1 MRLPVF
7 VDPRYHDAVIFDLD
21 GVVTDTA
28 AIHAAAWKAMFD
40 DYLAR
45 RQTAVG
51 EDHAA
56 FTDEDYRTF
65 VDGKPRLDGVADFL
79 KSRGISLPWGD
90 EHDDGEA
97 TVCGLGNRK
106 QQLFIDLLADG
117 VPVFQSTVEFV
128 RELQAAEIG
137 TAVFSSSRN
146 CARILSA
153 AGLSELFPVRVDGQL
168 AQELRLPGKP
178 NPAIMLET
186 ASRLAVRPDRCV
198 VVEDAIAGVMAGRDG
213 GFGLVIGVDRTGHA
227 DELLRSGADYVVSDL
242 VAVTVRSGYQRI
254 SAMTDAL
261 DAYSEIAPL
270 VATRRPVVLLDFDG
284 TLSEI
289 VNDPDAATLIPNAYE
304 ILESLSTRCAVA
316 VVSGR
321 GLDDITARVGVP
333 GIWYAGSHGF
343 ELVSPDGAH
352 HQNDAGAE
360 AVAILQNAAT
370 DLASRLADIDG
381 VLVEDK
387 RFSVA
392 IHYRNVAPDR
402 VNDIAAAVRIIA
414 NRDGLRVTGGRMV
427 YELRPD
433 VDWDKGKT
441 LEWIVDRIGGTALL
455 LPIYI
460 GDDLTDEDAFDAVR
474 NKGIGIAVCHPEAG
488 DRRSSARFSLADPT
502 AVCTFLDRIDGQLA
516 EEQDHGNNP
525 WTLTFGGYEPVAE
538 KLREALCT
546 MGNGYMAVRGAA
558 PECGAGE
565 FHYPGTYAAGIFNR
579 LTDTVAGTVIDNE
592 SLVNLPNWL
601 PVTFRVDGGPWF
613 DIDAVHVSTYLV
625 TLDLRRATLSREF
638 VFRDAAGRTIGVKQR
653 RFVAMHL
660 PHVGAIETTVHA
672 VDWSGRVEFRS
683 LVDGDVQNMG
693 VERYRALASRHL
705 DVNEMR
711 ELSDESVLL
720 VAETVQSKVSVA
732 VAVRNRV
739 RRGGDDVALAER
751 RFVKEGRRIG
761 HDIAVDLASG
771 QSATVE
777 KVACLY
783 TSRDHGMSEPAD
795 AAQRE
800 LERLGG
806 YQQLEEDHR
815 LAWAH
820 LWERFNIEMGR
831 DADLLRLVRLHQLH
845 LLQTLSPHT
854 ADLDVGTPARGLH
867 GEAYRGHVFWDELFV
882 FPVTNMR
889 LPKVTKSLLMYRY
902 RRLPEARRAAR
913 DAGLA
918 GAMFPWQSGS
928 DGREESQRLH
938 LNPRSG
944 RWNPDAS
951 SRAHHIGLA
960 IAYNVWQHYQVTGDI
975 GFLIDYGAEMLADI
989 ARFWVGLATFDV
1001 ERQRYVIRGVIG
1013 PDEFHSGYP
1022 GRDFDGIDNNAYSNI
1037 MAVWVIARA
1046 LEALERIPMYY
1057 RIALLET
1064 LGISDEDLAQWED
1077 VSRRMFV
1084 PFHDGVISQFE
1095 GYEGLKELDWERY
1108 RARYDNLQRLDRI
1121 LEAEND
1127 SINNYRAS
1135 KQADALMLFYLFSAD
1150 ELYELFDRLGYQ
1162 FAPSQIPKTI
1172 DYYTA
1177 RTSHGSTL
1185 SAVVHSWVM
1194 ARGNRHQ
1201 AMRYFADA
1209 LASDIV
1215 DIQRGT
1221 TAEGIHL
1228 AAMAGSIDLLQRCF
1242 TGLEIRRDR
1251 IVVGPLWPKS
1261 AGKLEF
1267 TFRYRGHR
1275 LRLGVSGRDAT
1286 LSAEPG
1292 DASPVQVECRGTTKT
1307 LMAGGT
1313 VTFAD

>member
-7 VDPRYHDAVIFDLD
+7 IDPRYHDAVIFDLD

-28 AIHAAAWKAMFD
+28 AIHSAAWKAMFD

-45 RQTAVG
+45 RPEAVG
-51 EDHAA
+51 EDNAA
-56 FTDEDYRTF
+56 FTDDDYRKF
-65 VDGKPRLDGVADFL
+65 IDGKPRLDGVADFL
-79 KSRGISLPWGD
+79 KSRGISLPRGD
-90 EHDDGEA
+90 GDDRGDN

-106 QQLFIDLLADG
+106 QKLFMDLLADG
-117 VPVFQSTVEFV
+117 VPVFDSTVEVV
-128 RELQAAEIG
+128 RDLQAAGIG

-146 CARILSA
+146 CAQILAA

-168 AQELRLPGKP
+168 AEELHLPGKP
-178 NPAIMLET
+178 NPAIMLEA

-198 VVEDAIAGVMAGRDG
+198 VVEDAIAGVTAGRDG
-213 GFGLVIGVDRTGHA
+213 GFALVIGIDRTGHGE
-227 DELLRSGADYVVSDL
+227 ELVRSGADVVVPDL
-242 VAVTVRSGYQRI
+242 VAVTVRSGYQRV
-254 SAMTDAL
+254 SALADAL
-261 DAYSEIAPL
+261 DEYGEIAPL
-270 VATRRPVVLLDFDG
+270 AATRQPVVLLDFDG

-289 VNDPDAATLIPNAYE
+289 VNDPDAATLVPGARE
-304 ILESLSTRCAVA
+304 IIESLSARCPVA

-321 GLDDITARVGVP
+321 SLDDIRGRIAIP

-343 ELVSPDGAH
+343 ELVSPDGTH
-352 HQNDAGAE
+352 HQNEAGA
-360 AVAILQNAAT
+360 AAIAILQNAAA
-370 DLASRLADIDG
+370 DLRSRLADIDG
-381 VLVEDK
+381 LLLEDK

-414 NRDGLRVTGGRMV
+414 NRDGLRATGGRMV

-441 LEWIVDRIGGTALL
+441 LEWIVDRICGTPLM

-474 NKGIGIAVCHPEAG
+474 HKGIGIAVRHPETG

-502 AVCTFLDRIDGQLA
+502 AVCIFLGRMDRQLA
-516 EEQDHGNNP
+516 EEQDDGNNP
-525 WTLTFGGYEPVAE
+525 WMLTFGGYQPAAE

-546 MGNGYMAVRGAA
+546 LGNGYMAVRGAA
-558 PECGAGE
+558 PECRAGE
-565 FHYPGTYAAGIFNR
+565 LHYPGMYAAGIFNR
-579 LTDTVAGTVIDNE
+579 LTDEVVGNAIDNE

-613 DIDAVHVSTYLV
+613 DIDTADVSSYLV
-625 TLDLRRATLSREF
+625 TLDLRRATLTRQ
-638 VFRDAAGRTIGVKQR
+638 VAFRDEAGRTIEVTQR

-660 PHVGAIETTVHA
+660 PHVGAMETTVRA
-672 VDWSGRVEFRS
+672 VDWSGRVEFRT
-683 LVDGDVQNMG
+683 LVDGEVQNLG

-705 DVNEMR
+705 GVSEMH
-711 ELSDESVLL
+711 ELSDSSVLL
-720 VAETVQSKVSVA
+720 TAETVQSRIEIA
-732 VAVRNRV
+732 VAVRNTF
-739 RRGGDDVALAER
+739 RGGGEEVPAQRCLVRE
-751 RFVKEGRRIG
+751 VGRIG
-761 HDIAVDLASG
+761 HDIAVDIAPG

-777 KVACLY
+777 KVACVY

-800 LERLGG
+800 LERIGG
-806 YQQLEEDHR
+806 YRELEQGHH

-831 DADLLRLVRLHQLH
+831 DADLLRIVRLHQLH

-854 ADLDVGTPARGLH
+854 ADLDVGVPARGLH

-889 LPKVTKSLLMYRY
+889 LPKVTQSLLMYRY
-902 RRLPEARRAAR
+902 RRLPEARRAAGE
-913 DAGLA
+913 AGYA

-989 ARFWVGLATFDV
+989 ARFWVSLATFDTA
-1001 ERQRYVIRGVIG
+1001 RQRYVIRGVIG

-1037 MAVWVIARA
+1037 LAVWVIARA
-1046 LEALERIPMYY
+1046 IEALERIPLYY
-1057 RIALLET
+1057 RLALLET

-1084 PFHDGVISQFE
+1084 PFHEGVISQFE
-1095 GYEGLKELDWERY
+1095 GYEKLKDLDWQRY
-1108 RARYDNLQRLDRI
+1108 RVRYDNLQRLDRL
-1121 LEAEND
+1121 LEAEGD
-1127 SINNYRAS
+1127 SVNNYKAS

-1172 DYYTA
+1172 DYYDA

-1201 AMRYFADA
+1201 AMRYFANA

-1215 DIQRGT
+1215 DIQQGT

-1261 AGKLEF
+1261 AGRLEF

-1286 LSAEPG
+1286 LSAEPS
-1292 DASPVQVECRGTTKT
+1292 DASPVLVECRGKTKS
-1307 LMAGGT
+1307 LVAGGT
-1313 VTFAD
+1313 VEFSE